1 MKIIIS
7 KAVYGV
13 FMSQIISFSA
23 DRDFARDFDSLI
35 EKSGYRN
42 RSRFIRDA
50 SMFFADIQQRG
61 ELSDMDEG
69 LTIEGHLVVY
79 YQHDHG
85 KGQKLLDLRHSDLI
99 EVASY
104 SHSSLKHSHACVDLL
119 QVKGSAGN
127 IRFVIEDLQN
137 TPHVDKVSFVVAPM
151 RDDGCC

>member
-1 MKIIIS
+1 
-7 KAVYGV
+7 
-13 FMSQIISFSA
+13 MSQIISFSA
-23 DRDFARDFDSLI
+23 DSAFAKDFDSLI
-35 EKSGYRN
+35 ERSGYQN

-50 SMFFADIQQRG
+50 SLFFADIQQRG
-61 ELSDMDEG
+61 DLAEMDEKE
-69 LTIEGHLVVY
+69 TVEGHLIVY

-104 SHSSLKHSHACVDLL
+104 THSSLKHSHSCVDLL

-127 IRFVIEDLQN
+127 IRFVIEGLQN
-137 TPHVDKVSFVVAPM
+137 TQYVDKVTFVLAPM